1 MAKMSG
7 SRLFAE
13 VIHGYGV
20 THVFYVPTILMRALA
35 EMDDFKI
42 HKIMTHGEKAAAYMA
57 DGYARASGK
66 PGVCMAQQIGASNLA
81 AGLRDGF
88 MACSPMIAISG
99 GSVPR
104 LALSPCV
111 PGSRGLQPVRRRD
124 QVQRAGRRR
133 KAAARLDA
141 PGISRSDLRRARPC
155 ASAPQRIARRLDWDA
170 EADLTP
176 LVEERFKQVPA
187 FRPEPEPSR
196 VREALAVLAKAQRPM
211 IVAGG
216 GVVFIGRAGRARRIR
231 REVADTGHY
240 VAQCKGGDRS
250 TGIRSNVGVAGVYSR
265 SCANKALA
273 EADLVFFIGSHTG
286 GQLTTSWKVPEPGV
300 TVIQLDIDPEE
311 LGRNYP
317 NAVSLI
323 GDAKVDIASSDRCG
337 RQAGSGRASMAGPG
351 AGTRRRMARGRR
363 TADDFKCNADAA
375 RARMPRNFR
384 GAAGGWRRRVRYR
397 SLGHVDRADDRI
409 QQPAPGVSCAARVR
423 SAGACPARSASS
435 VRCPNRAVVCFTG
448 DGGAYYH
455 LAELETAARYGINLV
470 VVVNNNSSLNQEIPL
485 VNAAYKGKDT
495 ERSGEIWRFQKSVDF
510 AKLGE
515 ALGCAAFRVDKP
527 GQLKELLPKAFAM
540 NRPVVIDVVQTK
552 TRSPKTRG
560 RPEVQVDTDLIAP
573 GFERVVDRDPPL
585 DSIAQ
590 G

>member
-99 GSVPR
+99 GSVP
-104 LALSPCV
+104 
-111 PGSRGLQPVRRRD
+111 GSRYRHAYQEVED
-124 QVQRAGRRR
+124 FNQFDAVTKFSAQVDDVKRLPDLMRQAFRAATTG
-133 KAAARLDA
+133 A
-141 PGISRSDLRRARPC
+141 PGPAHLRL
-155 ASAPQRIARRLDWDA
+155 SGLHGGSIGDA

-216 GVVFIGRAGRARRIR
+216 GVVSSG
-231 REVADTGHY
+231 
-240 VAQCKGGDRS
+240 AQAELVEFAEKLQIPVTTSLNAKAAMLDRNPL
-250 TGIRSNVGVAGVYSR
+250 NVGVAGVYSR

-323 GDAKVDIASSDRCG
+323 G
-337 RQAGSGRASMAGPG
+337 
-351 AGTRRRMARGRR
+351 
-363 TADDFKCNADAA
+363 
-375 RARMPRNFR
+375 
-384 GAAGGWRRRVRYR
+384 
-397 SLGHVDRADDRI
+397 
-409 QQPAPGVSCAARVR
+409 
-423 SAGACPARSASS
+423 
-435 VRCPNRAVVCFTG
+435 
-448 DGGAYYH
+448 
-455 LAELETAARYGINLV
+455 
-470 VVVNNNSSLNQEIPL
+470 
-485 VNAAYKGKDT
+485 
-495 ERSGEIWRFQKSVDF
+495 
-510 AKLGE
+510 
-515 ALGCAAFRVDKP
+515 
-527 GQLKELLPKAFAM
+527 
-540 NRPVVIDVVQTK
+540 
-552 TRSPKTRG
+552 
-560 RPEVQVDTDLIAP
+560 
-573 GFERVVDRDPPL
+573 
-585 DSIAQ
+585 
-590 G
+590 